1 MSWPTLPFDV
11 LPMNLFEIAFANS
24 QKKILKALQQKTN
37 YIFILVMTLVG
48 SFFQFF

>member
-1 MSWPTLPFDV
+1 
-11 LPMNLFEIAFANS
+11 MNLFEIAFANS

-48 SFFQFF
+48 SFFNFFGWEILDTTLRGI